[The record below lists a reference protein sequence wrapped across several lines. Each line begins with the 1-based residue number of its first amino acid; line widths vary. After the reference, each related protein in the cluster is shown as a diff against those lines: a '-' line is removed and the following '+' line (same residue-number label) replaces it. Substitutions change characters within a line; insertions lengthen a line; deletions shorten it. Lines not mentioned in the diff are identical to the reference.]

1 MASLRAVTPDDKP
14 QRKRKLTITQAAA
27 DGSMREQLV
36 ALRERIAITVEDP
49 NCPPRDLAALSN
61 RLIQITK
68 EIDGIDSRERE
79 ESDDVAT
86 PDDAWEAV

>member
-1 MASLRAVTPDDKP
+1 MANLRAVTPDEKAP
-14 QRKRKLTITQAAA
+14 RKRKLTITQAAA

-36 ALRERIAITVEDP
+36 ALRERIAVTVEDP

-68 EIDGIDSRERE
+68 EIDAIDSRERE

-86 PDDAWEAV
+86 PDAAWEAV